1 MTRLL
6 ARPTSSGRANTID
19 GAALLLAYAV
29 AGAAIA
35 AIGLVTYKVWKTP
48 HFPYFP
54 AVMSWTAAALI
65 VASVLNWAMRRPAA
79 AWPASIGASAAT
91 SWIIAIQAGIVLL
104 VIPVFLLVKSI
115 PEEDMTGWLWP
126 LVNKRWLVALYNI
139 AIATFVLLPLAV
151 ERWRRQS
158 NDTPPGGA
166 HLAAPDLET
175 AHWLATAG
183 SCVAMISLCWYL
195 AGPPWHLD
203 RLQRVIE
210 WHEQLHFG
218 PLQALVKGALPS
230 IGPAATPYGPGS
242 EILLYRLMRIA
253 GPFDVVSSR
262 IAWAAQNF
270 AALLMFSTAAAL
282 WLKPLPAA
290 AVLVLAVAYSPFGFF
305 YTLADGTLAGFF
317 GWANPLRY
325 IAPVLVVP
333 MLGRAAISA
342 PKRATVL
349 LLGAIWGAGAFLA
362 QESLTTTFTGAVL
375 LLMLLWL
382 QHAVTASRAFS
393 LLRDLLIGFAFVA
406 IPVLLFY
413 VAHGAV
419 GAFVRTYFYFARAVA
434 VGYSN
439 MWWPAQDSALPELAS
454 YHFTL
459 PFLIACAVCA
469 LWRFSPLRPAMPLDR
484 RRIRFLAFVCVQL
497 VCYQTALLRSDS
509 THVMNTMIALPF
521 IIVLGLID
529 LPGWLT
535 ASQPRQWAIRLTF
548 AVAVMVVYPTLRPST
563 LWSVVREPA
572 RRFADRSQP
581 RLEGVAN
588 SAALRRL
595 PLPLDGPLFLD
606 NAAVSVRQFD
616 DLAREIHTLVG
627 RSRTYWLR
635 TDWISGGLVAFAADL
650 VPAPHP
656 LGGEILSVN
665 DEIKREV
672 AQDIRAHPEA
682 YEAFIGPSLTDAEAQ
697 AFLESHPGAIRL
709 ERWIGASILHILL
722 ARP

>member
-1 MTRLL
+1 MV
-6 ARPTSSGRANTID
+6 D
-19 GAALLLAYAV
+19 GAAPLLAYAA
-29 AGAAIA
+29 AGAAVV
-35 AIGLVTYKVWKTP
+35 AIGLTAYKVWKTP

-54 AVMSWTAAALI
+54 AVALWTGAALM
-65 VASVLNWAMRRPAA
+65 VVSGLNWAMRRPAA
-79 AWPASIGASAAT
+79 AWPASMGARGAT
-91 SWIIAIQAGIVLL
+91 SWIMAIQAGIVLL

-151 ERWRRQS
+151 DRWRPQS
-158 NDTPPGGA
+158 DVATDGA
-166 HLAAPDLET
+166 QPDARDAA
-175 AHWLATAG
+175 AARGFVTAG
-183 SCVAMISLCWYL
+183 SCLAMAAFCWYL
-195 AGPPWHLD
+195 VGPPWHLE
-203 RLQRVIE
+203 RLHRVIE

-218 PLQALVKGALPS
+218 PLQALATGALPS

-242 EILLYRLMRIA
+242 EVLQYWLMKIA

-270 AALLMFSTAAAL
+270 AALLIVSTAAAL
-282 WLKPLPAA
+282 WLKPFSAA

-305 YTLADGTLAGFF
+305 YTLVDGTLAGFF

-333 MLGRAAISA
+333 MLGRAAMAA
-342 PKRATVL
+342 PKRATIL
-349 LLGAIWGAGAFLA
+349 LLGVVWGAGAFLA
-362 QESLTTTFTGAVL
+362 QENLTTTFAGAVL

-382 QHAVTASRAFS
+382 QRAVTASRAFS
-393 LLRDLLIGFAFVA
+393 LLRDLLIGFACVA

-413 VAHGAV
+413 GAHGVA
-419 GAFVRTYFYFARAVA
+419 GAFVRTYFFFARAVA

-439 MWWPAQDSALPELAS
+439 MWWPAQDSALPEIAS

-469 LWRFSPLRPAMPLDR
+469 LWRFSPLRPARPLDG
-484 RRIRFLAFVCVQL
+484 RIRFLAFVCVQL

-521 IIVLGLID
+521 IIVLGLVD

-535 ASQPRQWAIRLTF
+535 MSRPRQWAIRLTF
-548 AVAVMVVYPTLRPST
+548 AVAVLVVYPTLRPST

-581 RLEGVAN
+581 QREGAPK

-595 PLPLDGPLFLD
+595 PLALDGPLFLD

-616 DLAREIHTLVG
+616 DLASEIHTLVG
-627 RSRTYWLR
+627 RRRTYWLR

-665 DEIKREV
+665 DEIKIEV
-672 AQDIRAHPEA
+672 ARDIRAHPEA
-682 YEAFIGPSLTDAEAQ
+682 YEAFLGPSLADPEAK
-697 AFLESHPGAIRL
+697 AFLESHPGAVRL
-709 ERWIGASILHILL
+709 QRRLGESTVHILL
-722 ARP
+722 SSQ